1 MTLFA
6 FLRCDPGSIPHRT
19 PYIFMALDSACDI
32 PVGDWLSQTHVKNY
46 GDNDTVFLSGVN
58 PYQALQFT

>member
-19 PYIFMALDSACDI
+19 PPYIFMALDSAGDI
-32 PVGDWLSQTHVKNY
+32 PVADWLSQTHVKIY
-46 GDNDTVFLSGVN
+46 GDTIFLSGVN
-58 PYQALQFT
+58 PYQALQFI